1 MKNLKKV
8 LAVLLS
14 ACFVLSFT
22 ACDDSGD
29 TNEGNG
35 GKDDSAAADTD
46 FDYYGD
52 YAEDISGDI
61 EFYQQKPEI
70 EDYMY
75 EVIDDFNALYPNIT
89 VNQNVQQDASSTLQA
104 RVNNG
109 EFTDVWLYLPTD
121 MK

>member
-22 ACDDSGD
+22 ACDDSSE
-29 TNEGNG
+29 TSEGNG
-35 GKDDSAAADTD
+35 GSDDNAAADTD

-52 YAEDISGDI
+52 YAKDISGDI

-75 EVIDDFNALYPNIT
+75 GVIDDFNALYPNIT
-89 VNQNVQQDASSTLQA
+89 VNQNVQQDASSALQTRAAA
-104 RVNNG
+104 R
-109 EFTDVWLYLPTD
+109 
-121 MK
+121 